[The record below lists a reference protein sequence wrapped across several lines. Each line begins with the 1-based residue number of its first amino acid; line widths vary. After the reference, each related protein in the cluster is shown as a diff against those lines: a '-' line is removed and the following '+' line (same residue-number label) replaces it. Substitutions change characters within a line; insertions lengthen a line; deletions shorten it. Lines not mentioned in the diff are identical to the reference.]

1 MAVAAIESLRRLGIS
16 VQMHAAPAGSDG
28 MGSMKSQFKRADA
41 SGAQHALVFGDDEL
55 SRGMVVVKSLRD
67 GIGAQS
73 DRPLDSVAE
82 WAATL
87 QSNR

>member
-1 MAVAAIESLRRLGIS
+1 LGIS

-28 MGSMKSQFKRADA
+28 MGSVKSQFKRADA